1 MGSRVP
7 AERPKQKRIRA
18 SKPALEMLLEAAE
31 QRGMPVERVRV
42 EGAAF
47 VIDFGKD
54 VDREAQTKQDGGL
67 KGWD

>member
-1 MGSRVP
+1 MASRVP
-7 AERPKQKRIRA
+7 ADSPQKRRIRA

-31 QRGMPVERVRV
+31 QRGMPVERVRI

-47 VIDFGKD
+47 VIDFGKG
-54 VDREAQTKQDGGL
+54 VDRKAQTKQDGGL